1 MGREGGGAPG
11 HRRGEDAGTAAPA
24 LPPQH
29 AASHRPAPAPT
40 GWATAGGTRGEGR
53 KAGRAAAQPPRRGV
67 PAPAPPCCPRLG
79 VAVAQETGAGPGQL
93 AGRGAPPPGTRP
105 VACSLTGPAPSW
117 VPGVLTSVLRYGLR
131 GRPWMALPLR
141 RLPVC
146 STVTAAV
153 AQEQGG
159 GGPVVADAL
168 RVAQY
173 CPWGWRQARLRWA
186 AFTAPCPGCS
196 LRFARVPSGML
207 PRKEPAWGAI
217 CQPNSSIWSSRFSAA
232 CPASQSQ
239 RRGWTA
245 RFTQQTLQMA
255 FVRKAQ
261 ARKDMAYL
269 KTASWSPWEQSARRR
284 QRSEVLLRLEGCA
297 TSGPMPTFA
306 FTIQWPL
313 PQSLCGETLWG
324 NVLGISHTMNQCF
337 RGHFNLD
344 HIIFLIQIV
353 PVTTVSVVWITIT
366 RIASCSYPCSYR
378 NNIPMFSA
386 SWKPCL
392 T

>member
-105 VACSLTGPAPSW
+105 VACSLPGPAPSW

-159 GGPVVADAL
+159 GGPLVADAL

-196 LRFARVPSGML
+196 LRFLLGCPV
-207 PRKEPAWGAI
+207 
-217 CQPNSSIWSSRFSAA
+217 A
-232 CPASQSQ
+232 CYPGRSQ
-239 RRGWTA
+239 REERSVSPTA
-245 RFTQQTLQMA
+245 PSDLLGSLQH
-255 FVRKAQ
+255 VQPVSHSGVGELHSSHSKHYR
-261 ARKDMAYL
+261 
-269 KTASWSPWEQSARRR
+269 W
-284 QRSEVLLRLEGCA
+284 RL
-297 TSGPMPTFA
+297 
-306 FTIQWPL
+306 
-313 PQSLCGETLWG
+313 
-324 NVLGISHTMNQCF
+324 
-337 RGHFNLD
+337 
-344 HIIFLIQIV
+344 
-353 PVTTVSVVWITIT
+353 
-366 RIASCSYPCSYR
+366 
-378 NNIPMFSA
+378 
-386 SWKPCL
+386 
-392 T
+392 